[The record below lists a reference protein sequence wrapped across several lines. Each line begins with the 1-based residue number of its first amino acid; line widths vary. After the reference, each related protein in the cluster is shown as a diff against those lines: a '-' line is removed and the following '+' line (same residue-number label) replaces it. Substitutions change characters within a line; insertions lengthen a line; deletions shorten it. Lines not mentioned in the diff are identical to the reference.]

1 MGRASIAARVPRWTW
16 LVCLG
21 AGLPAPALAQ
31 GAPTAFWDLTVHGQE
46 SYYWNPYFGFSSG
59 STVASLW
66 TTRAGATLA
75 YTRNSVLSQFGASAD
90 ATYTYDNRQLGN
102 NRINY
107 AASLNWSRQLGP
119 HTSLQL
125 RDTLSQSYTQSTP
138 VLSQAGLIYPYTL
151 IRTNTASVDLSQQL
165 STRTSLTVGARYNRV
180 DFPGSSLYNGE
191 QAVASVG
198 LGHTVSELDRLTLSY
213 EYRWDRMQGPLGYFR
228 TSNLSASW
236 ARRLGATTNGDL
248 SVGAA
253 YWSSPTQ
260 GMYEYILDA
269 SASLTGQLQRTTYTL
284 AYSRMPQQAYG
295 FGGARLVDS
304 LSATL
309 GRPLS
314 RNLTASAR
322 GMRTWSQDIY
332 VPTTR
337 YDTQELGFG
346 LQYRPRPRL
355 TFGANYAW
363 VRYAFNGIV
372 QDSHMYDLTASY
384 GWRLQ

>member
-1 MGRASIAARVPRWTW
+1 MRVARWTW
-16 LVCLG
+16 LACLSVG
-21 AGLPAPALAQ
+21 IPAAPALAQ
-31 GAPTAFWDLTVHGQE
+31 GPPTAFWDLTVHGQE
-46 SYYWNPYFGFSSG
+46 SYYWNPYFGFNSVGTLPS
-59 STVASLW
+59 VW
-66 TTRAGATLA
+66 TTRAGASLA
-75 YTRNSVLSQFGASAD
+75 YTRNSLQSQFGLSGD

-102 NRINY
+102 TRLNY
-107 AASLNWSRQLGP
+107 GVGLNWHKQLGP

-125 RDTLSQSYTQSTP
+125 RDSLNQSFTQSTP
-138 VLSQAGLIYPYTL
+138 VLSQAGLIYPYAL
-151 IRTNTASVDLSQQL
+151 IRTNTASADLSQQL
-165 STRTSLTVGARYNRV
+165 STRTSLTLGARYNRV

-198 LGHTVSELDRLTLSY
+198 LGQTVSEVDRLSLSY
-213 EYRWDRMQGPLGYFR
+213 EYRWDRNQGPLGSFR

-236 ARRLGATTNGDL
+236 SRRLGATTNSDL

-253 YWSSPTQ
+253 YWSAPTQ
-260 GMYEYILDA
+260 YMHEYILDA
-269 SASLTGQLQRTTYTL
+269 SASLTGQIQRTSYTL

-309 GRPLS
+309 GRTLS

-322 GMRTWSQDIY
+322 GIRTWSQDIY
-332 VPTTR
+332 VPANR

-346 LQYRPRPRL
+346 LQFRPRPRL

-363 VRYAFNGIV
+363 VRYALNGIV

-384 GWRLQ
+384 GWRFQ